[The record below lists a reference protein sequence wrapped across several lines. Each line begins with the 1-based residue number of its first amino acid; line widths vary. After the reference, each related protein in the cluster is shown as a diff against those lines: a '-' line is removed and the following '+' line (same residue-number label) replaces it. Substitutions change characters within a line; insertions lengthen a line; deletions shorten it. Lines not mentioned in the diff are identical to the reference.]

1 MTGALHAFIRL
12 IFPSQ
17 KYMALHLLE
26 LPQPHSASLPNI
38 TPFQLSVANKTFLA
52 VLPDLA
58 VLAVLSAVVR
68 LARIAALSFVRHT
81 HCLSPHSGVWRRAGF
96 GHVGFLALCG
106 NPHIRWRAQMGRAA

>member
-1 MTGALHAFIRL
+1 
-12 IFPSQ
+12 
-17 KYMALHLLE
+17 MALHLLE

-68 LARIAALSFVRHT
+68 LARIAALSFVRRF
-81 HCLSPHSGVWRRAGF
+81 V
-96 GHVGFLALCG
+96 CG
-106 NPHIRWRAQMGRAA
+106 SHGPCAVASRSAAVQMLLINIVHHGGGQ